1 MMSVSARK
9 IASSSAPFDDVGGR
23 PRFHNA
29 SHASD
34 WAHLRLEFAARSM
47 CESIAVWGQEM
58 ARLDNERSPTALAHE
73 SARAQRMVDF
83 FEDHVTDPLMQ
94 GGMAHLILAVY
105 TTIGRSPTSS
115 GMSKLS
121 ASLFATDV
129 RTASANLLSGRS
141 HEPRWAAIAQWVES
155 AMKRGYGVAPVRQHA
170 LPRSDRDVRAR
181 HEHRQSRRTRID
193 RQACQ
198 STRIGIPVGR
208 SHMLRQ

>member
-1 MMSVSARK
+1 VSARK

-105 TTIGRSPTSS
+105 TTIRTVANVVRHVEVERVALCHRRES
-115 GMSKLS
+115 GIGKLIIRTIPR
-121 ASLFATDV
+121 ATM
-129 RTASANLLSGRS
+129 G
-141 HEPRWAAIAQWVES
+141 
-155 AMKRGYGVAPVRQHA
+155 
-170 LPRSDRDVRAR
+170 SDRTVG
-181 HEHRQSRRTRID
+181 
-193 RQACQ
+193 
-198 STRIGIPVGR
+198 RIGHEAWIWRCTGATACSAAQR
-208 SHMLRQ
+208 SRCSGTA